1 MNGLC
6 KQYPMGTAQ
15 VTALNGIDLE
25 ISRGEFVAIMGTSG
39 SGKSTLMNVLGCL
52 DKPSSGV
59 YFLNGTEV
67 SLLDDAALSRVR
79 NTQLGFVFQNFN
91 LLSRMTAL
99 GNVALPLRYAN
110 PERADAEKRNKAREL
125 LEMVGLGARMDHR
138 PAELSGGERQRVAIA
153 RALINEPAV
162 LLADEPTGNLD
173 SHTTLEIMELFSG
186 LHDRGHTIVMVTHEH
201 DVAAYARRVVV
212 LKDGRIIDDHLQ
224 KKH

>member
-1 MNGLC
+1 
-6 KQYPMGTAQ
+6 
-15 VTALNGIDLE
+15 
-25 ISRGEFVAIMGTSG
+25 
-39 SGKSTLMNVLGCL
+39 
-52 DKPSSGV
+52 
-59 YFLNGTEV
+59 
-67 SLLDDAALSRVR
+67 
-79 NTQLGFVFQNFN
+79 
-91 LLSRMTAL
+91 MTAL

-224 KKH
+224 KKN